1 MDTFGNYE
9 GFSQILKEQSG
20 KKVTWVHLLTLKKKL
35 RVHVIVDYADTQL
48 SNFAIE
54 FLRENE
60 KFAQLFLPVD
70 MGPRSNL
77 LRKENS
83 RKYRNTVPLRQCWWV
98 RNDLFRIHAD
108 PDPAY
113 IN

>member
-20 KKVTWVHLLTLKKKL
+20 KKVTWVHLLTIKKKL

-60 KFAQLFLPVD
+60 KIRAIVFASWYGAQVESFKK
-70 MGPRSNL
+70 
-77 LRKENS
+77 RK
-83 RKYRNTVPLRQCWWV
+83 
-98 RNDLFRIHAD
+98 
-108 PDPAY
+108 
-113 IN
+113 